1 MLGFLYP
8 EVRVRAVMFV
18 EGLPAEL
25 GCVCDLLTTGRLV
38 LARSGWKD
46 FMRNNKTS
54 GVVAFLH
61 PFWFE
66 FEKRRYEEGTVPS
79 HRLWG
84 QIELE
89 RLGRKTMLCPQA
101 PSSFNYA
108 GDLGWRLWQALWVW
122 RNREQFSAC
131 VAVHEISALGSLVM
145 ARLGLMRVPIILIN
159 FGLTHTRQVRG
170 IKRLIWKWALGSAS
184 CVISLARAQ
193 TKNVER
199 FFGVP
204 AVKQRL
210 FLMPVDIDFINR
222 LKVQR
227 DECPAGLAAD
237 IIKCGNFGIAV
248 GTNDGKDFET
258 LLDAWPLGE
267 RLVIVTDA
275 YNARLIRKH
284 RCFGEGIEVYESVPM
299 LELCRLYRAAKVAV
313 IPLKDSSHGSGHT
326 VLVENMA
333 LGNLLVV
340 SASKSMAD
348 YVHDRVNAFSVPVG
362 DVQRLRR
369 VIEEIVCEP
378 DRFDGIRC
386 EAANHARAN
395 FCATRFGGLLSGLIG
410 ELESKNADARIASGS
425 LEMGSVAM
433 TDGR

>member
-1 MLGFLYP
+1 MGNKK
-8 EVRVRAVMFV
+8 
-18 EGLPAEL
+18 
-25 GCVCDLLTTGRLV
+25 TGG
-38 LARSGWKD
+38 A
-46 FMRNNKTS
+46 
-54 GVVAFLH
+54 VAFLH

-66 FEKRRYEEGTVPS
+66 FERRRYEEGTVPS

-89 RLGRKTMLCPQA
+89 RLGRKTLLCPQA
-101 PSSFNYA
+101 PVYFHCA

-122 RNREQFSAC
+122 RNRERLSAC
-131 VAVHEISALGSLVM
+131 VAVHEISALGSLILK
-145 ARLGLMRVPIILIN
+145 RLGLMRIPIILIN
-159 FGLTHTRQVRG
+159 FGLTHSRQVQG
-170 IKRLIWKWALGSAS
+170 LKRLIWKWALGSAS
-184 CVISLARAQ
+184 CVISLASAQ
-193 TKNVER
+193 TQNVER

-204 AVKQRL
+204 AARQRL
-210 FLMPVDIDFINR
+210 FLMPVDIDFIEKING
-222 LKVQR
+222 QR
-227 DECPAGLAAD
+227 NDCPSGLAAQ
-237 IIKCGNFGIAV
+237 IIRGGNFWIAV

-275 YNARLIRKH
+275 YNARLIKKH
-284 RCFGEGIEVYESVPM
+284 RCFGHGIEVYESVPM
-299 LELCRLYRAAKVAV
+299 PELCRLYKAAKVVV

-348 YVHDRVNAFSVPVG
+348 YVLDGVNAFSVPVG
-362 DVQRLRR
+362 DVQRLRE
-369 VIEEIVCEP
+369 VIEGIVCEP
-378 DRFDGIRC
+378 ERFEGVRF

-395 FCATRFGGLLSGLIG
+395 FSATRFGTLLLGLIG
-410 ELESKNADARIASGS
+410 ELESKNADARIGSGS

>member
-1 MLGFLYP
+1 M
-8 EVRVRAVMFV
+8 RKKK
-18 EGLPAEL
+18 
-25 GCVCDLLTTGRLV
+25 TG
-38 LARSGWKD
+38 G
-46 FMRNNKTS
+46 
-54 GVVAFLH
+54 GVAFLH

-66 FEKRRYEEGTVPS
+66 FERRRYEEGTVPS

-89 RLGRKTMLCPQA
+89 RLGRKTMLCPQ
-101 PSSFNYA
+101 PPGFFNYA
-108 GDLGWRLWQALWVW
+108 GDLGWRLWQALWAW
-122 RNREQFSAC
+122 RNREQLAAC
-131 VAVHEISALGSLVM
+131 VAVHEISALGSLVL

-159 FGLTHTRQVRG
+159 FGLTHTRQVQG
-170 IKRLIWKWALGSAS
+170 LKRLIWKWALGSAS

-193 TKNVER
+193 TESVER

-204 AVKQRL
+204 AARQRL
-210 FLMPVDIDFINR
+210 FLMPVDIDFIDKLN
-222 LKVQR
+222 VQR
-227 DECPAGLAAD
+227 DDCQAGLAAQ
-237 IIKCGNFGIAV
+237 IIKGGSFGIAV

-267 RLVIVTDA
+267 RLVIVTDS

-284 RCFGEGIEVYESVPM
+284 RCFGQGIEVYESVPM
-299 LELCRLYRAAKVAV
+299 PELCRLYRAAKVVV

-348 YVHDRVNAFSVPVG
+348 YVQDRVNAFSVPVG
-362 DVQRLRR
+362 DVQRLRQ

-378 DRFDGIRC
+378 EKVEGIRF

-395 FCATRFGGLLSGLIG
+395 FSATRFGGLLSGLIG
-410 ELESKNADARIASGS
+410 ELESKNADAHIGSGS